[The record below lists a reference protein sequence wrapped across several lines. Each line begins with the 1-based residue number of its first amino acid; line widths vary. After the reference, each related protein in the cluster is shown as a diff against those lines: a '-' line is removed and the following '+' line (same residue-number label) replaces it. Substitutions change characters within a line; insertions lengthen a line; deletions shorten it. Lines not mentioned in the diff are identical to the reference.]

1 MRKLLLKIK
10 RSIKRIFKVKQE
22 IDMVTARRRS
32 RILVKYAMGVAAIV
46 LITLLYPLNNMR
58 GPLDIPIEGEIAYEN
73 IIADFSF
80 NILKDRAQVDEEIHL
95 ALQSTPLFINYNS
108 SIVDSSRNRLRRL
121 LTAIDSIKQI
131 SHQQTIDSTLHALSI
146 DYPMITPYWLHLL
159 TNVDSLDKM
168 NATLD
173 TILTD
178 SIYYY
183 GVIPSLSTLPPADFK
198 SIIMKKQGRDMLMI
212 RPQLSDIARAYSK
225 LLETLTRIGGLTD
238 KDVEIYYEIG
248 RHFIIPNAS
257 YNDIITQAARDSV
270 VLLISN
276 VEKRVTG
283 GDLIVRRGTRVDA
296 AKARL
301 INAYA
306 DELQKAAA
314 AQGWFAGS
322 MPVFGRLI
330 LIAFIV
336 ALLYLFFFHFRP
348 DVYWSNNKM
357 LAILLIIALELFL
370 VNFIGVRLAYSVYL
384 YPIAILSI
392 LITVLFDSRLGVVVT
407 LLVALLLGIL
417 NRFNFS
423 ITLITAIA
431 GSIACFS
438 AGEVRRRSE
447 FYRIIIALSMT
458 YAIIIFVIESLKL
471 SPAGDVLT
479 YCGYGLANGFLA
491 PILTIGILPMFE
503 SLFGFSTNIT
513 LLELADLNQPL
524 LKRMAV
530 EAPGTY
536 HHSIVVGNLGE
547 AAAKAIDANPLLAR
561 VGAYYHDI
569 GKMEIPEYFVE
580 NQLGIKSKHESL
592 NPTMSALVLA
602 SHVKKGR
609 RIGEME
615 GLPDAILNFI
625 EEHHGTTRMSYFYNK
640 AKEMDLPVDTD
651 GEFRYPGPKPQ
662 TKETAIIMLAD
673 STEAA
678 SRTLDKPTPARI
690 RNLIQR
696 LINDKFTSGELTEC
710 DLTLKDLSDIREAFV
725 SILIG
730 VFHQRI
736 PYPKKD
742 DEETVN
748 GRQ

>member
-1 MRKLLLKIK
+1 MRKPLTKAK
-10 RSIKRIFKVKQE
+10 RSIRRIFKVKE
-22 IDMVTARRRS
+22 DIDMAAARKRS
-32 RILVKYAMGVAAIV
+32 RIIIKYAMGLIAVV
-46 LITLLYPLNNMR
+46 LITLLFPLGNIR
-58 GPLDIPIEGEIAYEN
+58 GPIDIPVEGEIAQEN

-80 NILKDRAQVDEEIHL
+80 NILKDHAQIEEERQL
-95 ALQSTPLFINYNS
+95 AAQSSPLYFTYNS
-108 SIVDSSRNRLRRL
+108 ELVDSSRARLRGLFQNVMQIRQASGGQEQDSL
-121 LTAIDSIKQI
+121 IRFTRSKQPAIDRK
-131 SHQQTIDSTLHALSI
+131 TIIELAAE
-146 DYPMITPYWLHLL
+146 
-159 TNVDSLDKM
+159 NNLDKM
-168 NATLD
+168 AAVLD
-173 TILTD
+173 TILAD

-183 GVIPSLSTLPPADFK
+183 GVVAGTADLPPAEFN
-198 SIIMKKQGRDMLMI
+198 SIIMKKKGRDMLMI
-212 RPQLSDIARAYSK
+212 RNQLLDVARAYSK
-225 LLETLTRIGGLTD
+225 LLESLSKIPGLTD
-238 KDVEIYYEIG
+238 QDIELYYEVG
-248 RHFIIPNAS
+248 RHFIQPNTR
-257 YNDIITQAARDSV
+257 YNQLLTESTRDSV
-270 VLLISN
+270 VNSISN
-276 VEKRVTG
+276 VESRVTG
-283 GDLIVRRGTRVDA
+283 GDLLVRRGVKVDA
-296 AKARL
+296 AKAKM
-301 INAYA
+301 IHAYA
-306 DELQKAAA
+306 RELQKAAA
-314 AQGWFAGS
+314 ERGWLAS
-322 MPVFGRLI
+322 MMPAIGRLI
-330 LIAFIV
+330 LVLIIV
-336 ALLYLFFFHFRP
+336 ALLYQFFYFFRP

-357 LAILLIIALELFL
+357 LAVLMVIGLELFL
-370 VNFIGVRLAYSVYL
+370 VNFIGIRLAHSVYL

-431 GSIACFS
+431 GSVACFS

-447 FYRIIIALSMT
+447 FYRIIIALSLT
-458 YAIIIFVIESLKL
+458 YVVLIAVIESLKL
-471 SPAGDVLT
+471 SPTGDILT
-479 YCGYGLANGFLA
+479 YCGYGLANGLIA
-491 PILTIGILPMFE
+491 PILTIGILPLFE

-547 AAAKAIDANPLLAR
+547 AAAKAIGANPLLAR

-569 GKMEIPEYFVE
+569 GKMEIPDYFVE

-609 RIGEME
+609 ILGEME
-615 GLPDAILNFI
+615 GLPDAVLNFI

-640 AKEMDLPVDTD
+640 AVEMNLPIDSD
-651 GEFRYPGPKPQ
+651 EEFRYPGPKPQ

-696 LINDKFTSGELTEC
+696 LINDKFTSGELTQCE
-710 DLTLKDLSDIREAFV
+710 LTLKDLSDIREAFV

-736 PYPKKD
+736 PYPKKED
-742 DEETVN
+742 KDTVN
-748 GRQ
+748 G

>member
-1 MRKLLLKIK
+1 MRKPLIKAKRLL
-10 RSIKRIFKVKQE
+10 KRIFKVKE
-22 IDMVTARRRS
+22 DIDMIAARRRG
-32 RILVKYAMGVAAIV
+32 RILIKYAMGLIAVI
-46 LITLLYPLNNMR
+46 LITLLYPLNDMR
-58 GPLDIPIEGEIAYEN
+58 GPLDIPVEGEIAHEN

-80 NILKDRAQVDEEIHL
+80 NILKDQAQVEEERQL
-95 ALQSTPLFINYNS
+95 AIQSTPLYLNYNQRV
-108 SIVDSSRNRLRRL
+108 VDSSRTRLKHLLQTVEDFSPNSSGLIQDSIFRSLRVAYPVISSNWLNRLIM
-121 LTAIDSIKQI
+121 TDSVSMMGAI
-131 SHQQTIDSTLHALSI
+131 
-146 DYPMITPYWLHLL
+146 
-159 TNVDSLDKM
+159 
-168 NATLD
+168 LD
-173 TILTD
+173 TILAD

-183 GVIPSLSTLPPADFK
+183 GVITNTSTLPTAEFN

-212 RPQLSDIARAYSK
+212 RNQLSDVNQAYSK
-225 LLETLTRIGGLTD
+225 LLESLSKTPGLSD
-238 KDVEIYYEIG
+238 NQIELYYEIG
-248 RHFIIPNAS
+248 RHFILPNAS
-257 YNDIITQAARDSV
+257 FNQIMTETARDSV
-270 VLLISN
+270 VASITE
-276 VEKRVTG
+276 VDKRVSG
-283 GDLIVRRGTRVDA
+283 GDLLIRRGARVDA
-296 AKARL
+296 NKAKL
-301 INAYA
+301 ISAYSR
-306 DELQKAAA
+306 ELQRAAA
-314 AQGWFAGS
+314 ARGWLAGI
-322 MPVFGRLI
+322 MPVIGRLM
-330 LIAFIV
+330 LVMSIV
-336 ALLYLFFFHFRP
+336 TLLYLFFFHFRP

-357 LAILLIIALELFL
+357 LAVMLIIGLELFL

-392 LITVLFDSRLGVVVT
+392 LITVLFDARLGVVVT
-407 LLVALLLGIL
+407 LLVAILLGVL

-447 FYRIIIALSMT
+447 FYRIIIGLST
-458 YAIIIFVIESLKL
+458 AYVILVFVIESLKL
-471 SPAGDVLT
+471 SPAGDILT
-479 YCGYGLANGFLA
+479 YCGYGLANGFIA
-491 PILTIGILPMFE
+491 PILTIGILPLFE

-547 AAAKAIDANPLLAR
+547 AASKAIGANPLLAR

-609 RIGEME
+609 ILGEME
-615 GLPDAILNFI
+615 GLPDAVLNFI
-625 EEHHGTTRMSYFYNK
+625 EEHHGTTRMTYFYNK
-640 AKEMDLPVDTD
+640 AKEMNLPIDTD
-651 GEFRYPGPKPQ
+651 EEFRYPGPKPQ

-696 LINDKFTSGELTEC
+696 LINDKFTSGELTQCE
-710 DLTLKDLSDIREAFV
+710 LTLKDLSDIREAFV
-725 SILIG
+725 TILIG

-736 PYPKKD
+736 PYPKKE
-742 DEETVN
+742 DEEKVN
-748 GRQ
+748 G

>member
-1 MRKLLLKIK
+1 MRKPLIKAKRLL
-10 RSIKRIFKVKQE
+10 KRIFKVKE
-22 IDMVTARRRS
+22 DIDMIAARKRG
-32 RILVKYAMGVAAIV
+32 RILLKYAIGLIAVV

-58 GPLDIPIEGEIAYEN
+58 GPLDIPIEGEIAHEN

-80 NILKDRAQVDEEIHL
+80 NILKNRAQIEEERQL
-95 ALQSTPLFINYNS
+95 AIQSTPLYLNYNQGV
-108 SIVDSSRNRLRRL
+108 VDSSRSRLANLLKTVSEISPSDSGRTRDSLFRSLRVTFPSISSNWLNRLV
-121 LTAIDSIKQI
+121 LTKSVSNMGPI
-131 SHQQTIDSTLHALSI
+131 
-146 DYPMITPYWLHLL
+146 
-159 TNVDSLDKM
+159 
-168 NATLD
+168 LD

-183 GVIPSLSTLPPADFK
+183 GVITSLSTLPPPDKFN

-212 RPQLSDIARAYSK
+212 RNQLSDVNKAYSK
-225 LLETLTRIGGLTD
+225 LLESLSKTPGLSD
-238 KDVEIYYEIG
+238 NEIELYYEIG
-248 RHFIIPNAS
+248 RHFILPNAS
-257 YNDIITQAARDSV
+257 YNQTMTVAARDSV
-270 VLLISN
+270 VASITE
-276 VEKRVTG
+276 VEKRVTS
-283 GDLIVRRGTRVDA
+283 GDLLIRRGTKVDA
-296 AKARL
+296 SQAKL
-301 INAYA
+301 IDSYSR
-306 DELQKAAA
+306 ELQKAAA
-314 AQGWFAGS
+314 ARGWLSGI
-322 MPVFGRLI
+322 MPIIARLM
-330 LIAFIV
+330 LVLFIV
-336 ALLYLFFFHFRP
+336 GLLYLFFYHFRP

-357 LAILLIIALELFL
+357 LAVLLVIGLELFL

-392 LITVLFDSRLGVVVT
+392 LITVLFDARLGVIVT
-407 LLVALLLGIL
+407 LLVAILLGIL

-423 ITLITAIA
+423 ITLIAAIA

-458 YAIIIFVIESLKL
+458 YVILVFVIESLKL
-471 SPAGDVLT
+471 SPAGDILS
-479 YCGYGLANGFLA
+479 YCGYGLANGFIA
-491 PILTIGILPMFE
+491 PILTIGILPLFE

-547 AAAKAIDANPLLAR
+547 AAAKAIGANPLLAR

-609 RIGEME
+609 ILGEME
-615 GLPDAILNFI
+615 GLPDAVLNFI
-625 EEHHGTTRMSYFYNK
+625 EEHHGTTRMTYFYNK
-640 AKEMDLPVDTD
+640 AKEMNLPIDTD
-651 GEFRYPGPKPQ
+651 EEFRYPGPKPQ

-696 LINDKFTSGELTEC
+696 LINDKFTSGELTQCE
-710 DLTLKDLSDIREAFV
+710 LTLKDLSDIREAFV

-736 PYPKKD
+736 PYPKKE
-742 DEETVN
+742 DEEKVN
-748 GRQ
+748 G